1 MPITQHVSIHPE
13 LHYCLWKI
21 EETEEHLLSLLN
33 LNATELADFERTKVA
48 EKRLEWLAARNAL
61 KHLVQPYGQFYLNKD
76 EYGKPHLDHSDWH
89 VSMSHAKGYGA
100 ASIQKVNPVGI
111 DIELARPQIS
121 RIAKKFLHKEE
132 YKWTDQSVNSLTM
145 IWGAK
150 EALYKLHGRTQ
161 LIFAEQLLIHPISES
176 RGTIIEEG
184 QLKDY
189 QLHFDIH
196 ESLYICLAY

>member
-1 MPITQHVSIHPE
+1 MPITHQVSLSPD
-13 LHYCLWKI
+13 LDYCLWKI
-21 EETEEHLLSLLN
+21 DETEEQLLSFLN
-33 LNATELADFERTKVA
+33 LNTTELADFERVKVP

-61 KHLVQPYGQFYLNKD
+61 KHLLQDHGQFFLNKD
-76 EYGKPHLDHSDWH
+76 EYGKPHLDHSSWQL
-89 VSMSHAKGYGA
+89 SMSHAKGYGA
-100 ASIQKVNPVGI
+100 AAIHKVNPVGI

-121 RIAKKFLHKEE
+121 RIARKFLHKEE
-132 YKWTDQSVNSLTM
+132 YEWTDQSVNSLTM

-161 LIFAEQLLIHPISES
+161 LIFAEQLLIHPISQS
-176 RGTIIEEG
+176 RGEIIEGG
-184 QLKDY
+184 QRKDY